1 MVRRAVKQGVSF
13 CRETSVLIVSKE
25 TIRGIIPA
33 ASTSREAE
41 YPAQTAP
48 MRSQQ
53 AVYTSEQVLNSSRSV
68 AKCMNPC
75 FFTKNCIQPSDIQ
88 QTDSSA

>member
-48 MRSQQ
+48 LRSGR
-53 AVYTSEQVLNSSRSV
+53 AFAHTSHRRHIGYP
-68 AKCMNPC
+68 AACHIGWYMP
-75 FFTKNCIQPSDIQ
+75 
-88 QTDSSA
+88 